1 MQSLAELKSQATA
14 DNVEHIDELIA
25 TEKDDNAAE
34 ELFWDKEIVNAN
46 VITIK
51 ALKESLEKVEIQIQT
66 IIRRQMAL
74 GFTVTEFQEMEQLKS
89 EIKPVIQLW
98 ETIEQFDETIEGWK
112 NQPLILVNVE
122 AIDDACN
129 DWTRKL

>member
-1 MQSLAELKSQATA
+1 MRIRKDAKEVKKHAERFSLDFLQFQSVGMQSLAELKSQATA

-66 IIRRQMAL
+66 IIRR
-74 GFTVTEFQEMEQLKS
+74 
-89 EIKPVIQLW
+89 
-98 ETIEQFDETIEGWK
+98 
-112 NQPLILVNVE
+112 
-122 AIDDACN
+122 
-129 DWTRKL
+129 